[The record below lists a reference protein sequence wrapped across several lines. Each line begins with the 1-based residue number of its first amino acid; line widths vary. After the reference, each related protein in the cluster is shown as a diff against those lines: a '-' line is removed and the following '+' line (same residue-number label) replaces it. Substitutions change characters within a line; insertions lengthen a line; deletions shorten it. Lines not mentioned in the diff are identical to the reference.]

1 MAILILATFPQ
12 FGKMEADVDPYT
24 SKPKAQG
31 HEMFNS
37 SGQQLFKGQDEQMR
51 ICHSDFG
58 SLLVPELFPEQIKV
72 TKDRRRCKHKFLLGS
87 LVKLS
92 VSMARFDEW

>member
-1 MAILILATFPQ
+1 MAILILATFPLI
-12 FGKMEADVDPYT
+12 GKMQADVDPYT
-24 SKPKAQG
+24 SKQKAQG

-37 SGQQLFKGQDEQMR
+37 SGQQLFKGQDEQMH

-72 TKDRRRCKHKFLLGS
+72 TNDRRRCKHKFLLGY
-87 LVKLS
+87 LVKRS
-92 VSMARFDEW
+92 VSMAGFDEW